1 MYCLIYDNLLRGIN
15 DPSVLLSLKKTP
27 AKAGFYFVSSPLTSF
42 FFFFRRTCMT
52 NSAHK
57 TSNKFLTSAKNYAE
71 LYTLGEKNSVVYTVD
86 LDDSGAFEGTI
97 LYDT

>member
-1 MYCLIYDNLLRGIN
+1 
-15 DPSVLLSLKKTP
+15 
-27 AKAGFYFVSSPLTSF
+27 
-42 FFFFRRTCMT
+42 MT
-52 NSAHK
+52 NSAHE

-86 LDDSGAFEGTI
+86 LDDAGAFEGTI